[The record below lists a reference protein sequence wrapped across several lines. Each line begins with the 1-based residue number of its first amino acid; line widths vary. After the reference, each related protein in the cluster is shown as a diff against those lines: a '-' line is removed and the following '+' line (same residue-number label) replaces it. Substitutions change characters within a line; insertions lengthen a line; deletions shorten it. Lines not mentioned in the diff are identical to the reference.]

1 METRCCE
8 NPEHTCF
15 RKRGQR
21 GSQFGYAVCMMSCP
35 EGGDWDCEEIALPP
49 PTPPAD
55 VAVVDESSMAS
66 RICSERFEPCLET
79 QCCASEFDG
88 CFHRAGR
95 RFAMCKPLQPYMAT
109 GACVGDGTWE
119 CPGWE
124 APSTL
129 SLASPPWP
137 PVPHAVEIPRTQLAA
152 PESEDDVVG
161 DIGSGVLMFE
171 SSSGEFPSSVV
182 IRTRHEPTFETRLLV
197 AFLLAG
203 VMLCCIGMVMILG
216 PCVLKLCSRRAQIGH
231 LDNNGRAPKKRAKQR
246 GLGGKAKYTRQ
257 LSAAADELEQHVE
270 EGEEEDEEEGN
281 EEGSDEDENDVEEG
295 EEEDEEEGDE
305 EESDEDEN
313 EDDVT
318 ASRPANT
325 VPEALIALNDDGDV
339 MPQDPVATVS
349 DSLVAGWDRTRP
361 AGWRR
366 GLEMD

>member
-1 METRCCE
+1 MFLCATYCNGWNCDHDHCRDCGTDEECPKPPSPPVSPPASPPPMIPPHPPQMPSPRCTLADQIGASCMETRCCE

-21 GSQFGYAVCMMSCP
+21 GSQFGYAVCMISCP

-137 PVPHAVEIPRTQLAA
+137 PVPHAVEIPRTQLAT

-171 SSSGEFPSSVV
+171 SSSGEFPS
-182 IRTRHEPTFETRLLV
+182 
-197 AFLLAG
+197 
-203 VMLCCIGMVMILG
+203 
-216 PCVLKLCSRRAQIGH
+216 
-231 LDNNGRAPKKRAKQR
+231 AKC
-246 GLGGKAKYTRQ
+246 
-257 LSAAADELEQHVE
+257 DE
-270 EGEEEDEEEGN
+270 G
-281 EEGSDEDENDVEEG
+281 
-295 EEEDEEEGDE
+295 
-305 EESDEDEN
+305 
-313 EDDVT
+313 
-318 ASRPANT
+318 
-325 VPEALIALNDDGDV
+325 
-339 MPQDPVATVS
+339 
-349 DSLVAGWDRTRP
+349 
-361 AGWRR
+361 
-366 GLEMD
+366 